1 MTTNKNQQL
10 KELANHLDAM
20 IAERNRRA
28 EEYLKIREKK
38 DAENRWKLESLP
50 LNEGD
55 KWLWDQNTDEKSTPD
70 APNTTTE
77 EVAEKMGTRVWKLEA
92 TVSKHDWEVSSN
104 KTLVSILLVGI
115 VISIAWLV
123 IESFWILPEY
133 KEEYIRAASQ
143 QTIEIEILK
152 KDDEKLKSDND
163 DLKTEVKYLRE
174 RFDHYIDISKPQ
186 SK

>member
-1 MTTNKNQQL
+1 
-10 KELANHLDAM
+10 
-20 IAERNRRA
+20 
-28 EEYLKIREKK
+28 
-38 DAENRWKLESLP
+38 
-50 LNEGD
+50 
-55 KWLWDQNTDEKSTPD
+55 
-70 APNTTTE
+70 
-77 EVAEKMGTRVWKLEA
+77 MGTRVWKLEA